1 MYIEEFGKS
10 FMNILMLIQSVEEI
24 HPLIDAGAA
33 EFYCGYI
40 SKRWKNKY
48 NKDKA
53 DGILQILLNNR
64 A

>member
-1 MYIEEFGKS
+1 
-10 FMNILMLIQSVEEI
+10 MNILMLIQSVEEI